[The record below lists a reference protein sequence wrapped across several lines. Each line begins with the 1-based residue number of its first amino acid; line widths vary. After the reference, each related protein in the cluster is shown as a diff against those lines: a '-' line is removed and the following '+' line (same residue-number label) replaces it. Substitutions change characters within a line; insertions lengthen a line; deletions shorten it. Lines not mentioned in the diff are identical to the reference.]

1 MQLMLVLGSM
11 FLRESL
17 SFVDRWFLYIQMTFL
32 ALGRGK
38 TVGNILV
45 LEPFFVLCTIS
56 KLWKIAGYKHA
67 IFLMSWHFE
76 EWTWIILWAR
86 FSLAIYATCLGFCCL
101 PLRFYLVLF
110 SSFFVAL
117 LKHIQIQAHW
127 DWELGLGS
135 TLRRLDWKAFYVKS
149 CVKIKEKRKFY

>member
-86 FSLAIYATCLGFCCL
+86 FSLAIYATCLRVLLLAVKFLFGFI
-101 PLRFYLVLF
+101 LF
-110 SSFFVAL
+110 IFCSFI
-117 LKHIQIQAHW
+117 KTYS
-127 DWELGLGS
+127 S
-135 TLRRLDWKAFYVKS
+135 TLRLGVRTWKYSK
-149 CVKIKEKRKFY
+149 KTWLENTLI